1 MTHLTAKTQTQQ
13 GATSFISIIVFFKQR
28 AICINL
34 YKNDLLLTWSKTKRQ
49 LINIVER
56 ENCFIL
62 QNKTIFKK
70 EIKQNVWTYD

>member
-28 AICINL
+28 AMCINL

-62 QNKTIFKK
+62 HRDKRLGSNIESKSLHI
-70 EIKQNVWTYD
+70 